1 MKLEQLIVQ
10 YLYSNKK
17 VSIQDIGTFT
27 ISPDVIIPA
36 ENEKETALPEN
47 AIQFEF
53 NAKELKD
60 DGLIDYIINQSRK
73 IRPLASADLESYSLL
88 SRQFLNIGKPMIIE
102 GIGTLQK
109 NQQGSYEFAQ
119 GQTVNPKMTS
129 NPVTIKE
136 NVQDEISF
144 STPAKEP
151 SSGKGIMLLA
161 IAIFLLITAGALYYF
176 FVLKNSDLPEEQTEL
191 IIPAADSIENTMDTT
206 ALLQKDTTLGVN
218 PIVDSSTFKIVIKN
232 YPSKEAA
239 NKAFERLS
247 KYGHKLIV
255 TTKDSVTYQLKMSFT
270 TPLSDTLRAKDSLRI
285 FFGGKP
291 YIEL

>member
-60 DGLIDYIINQSRK
+60 DGLIDYIVDQSRK

-109 NQQGSYEFAQ
+109 NQQGSYDFEQ
-119 GQTVNPKMTS
+119 GHTVNPKMTS

-144 STPAKEP
+144 STPAKET
-151 SSGKGIMLLA
+151 SSGKSKYSSNIPSTSSVIVA
-161 IAIFLLITAGALYYF
+161 ENKIFWRL
-176 FVLKNSDLPEEQTEL
+176 VL
-191 IIPAADSIENTMDTT
+191 IIVKIE
-206 ALLQKDTTLGVN
+206 
-218 PIVDSSTFKIVIKN
+218 
-232 YPSKEAA
+232 
-239 NKAFERLS
+239 
-247 KYGHKLIV
+247 V
-255 TTKDSVTYQLKMSFT
+255 T
-270 TPLSDTLRAKDSLRI
+270 
-285 FFGGKP
+285 
-291 YIEL
+291 

>member
-88 SRQFLNIGKPMIIE
+88 SKQFLNIGKPMIIE

-109 NQQGSYEFAQ
+109 NQQGSYEFEQ
-119 GQTVNPKMTS
+119 GQNVNPKMTS

-176 FVLKNSDLPEEQTEL
+176 FVLKNSDTPAEQTEL
-191 IIPAADSIENTMDTT
+191 IIPAADSLENTMDTT
-206 ALLQKDTTLGVN
+206 AILQKDTTLKLN
-218 PIVDSSTFKIVIKN
+218 PLVDSSTFKIVIKN

-255 TTKDSVTYQLKMSFT
+255 TTKDSITYQLKMPFT

-285 FFGGKP
+285 FFGGQP
-291 YIEL
+291 TIEL

>member
-88 SRQFLNIGKPMIIE
+88 SKQFLNIGKPMIIE

-109 NQQGSYEFAQ
+109 NQQGSYEFEQ
-119 GQTVNPKMTS
+119 GQNVNPKMTS

-176 FVLKNSDLPEEQTEL
+176 FVLKNSDTPAEQTEL
-191 IIPAADSIENTMDTT
+191 IIPAADSLENTMDTT
-206 ALLQKDTTLGVN
+206 AILQKDTTLKVN
-218 PIVDSSTFKIVIKN
+218 PLVDSSTFKIVIKN

-255 TTKDSVTYQLKMSFT
+255 TTKDSITYQLKMPFT

-285 FFGGKP
+285 FFGGQP
-291 YIEL
+291 TIEL

>member
-60 DGLIDYIINQSRK
+60 DGLIDYIVDQSRK

-109 NQQGSYEFAQ
+109 NQQGSYEFEQ
-119 GQTVNPKMTS
+119 GQNVNPKMTS

-176 FVLKNSDLPEEQTEL
+176 FVLKNSDTPAEQTEL
-191 IIPAADSIENTMDTT
+191 IIPAADSLENTMDTT
-206 ALLQKDTTLGVN
+206 AILQKDTTLGVN

-255 TTKDSVTYQLKMSFT
+255 TTKDSATYQLKMSFT
-270 TPLSDTLRAKDSLRI
+270 SPLSDTLRAKDSLRI

-291 YIEL
+291 YVEL

>member
-88 SRQFLNIGKPMIIE
+88 SKQFLNIGKPMIIE

-109 NQQGSYEFAQ
+109 NQQGSYEFEQ
-119 GQTVNPKMTS
+119 GQNVNPKMTS

-161 IAIFLLITAGALYYF
+161 IAIFLLGTVGALYYF
-176 FVLKNSDLPEEQTEL
+176 FVLKNSDTPAEQTEL
-191 IIPAADSIENTMDTT
+191 IIPAADSLENTMDTT
-206 ALLQKDTTLGVN
+206 AILQKDTTLKVN
-218 PIVDSSTFKIVIKN
+218 PLVDSSTFKIVIKN

-255 TTKDSVTYQLKMSFT
+255 TTKDSITYQLKMPFT

-285 FFGGKP
+285 FFGGQP
-291 YIEL
+291 TIEL

>member
-109 NQQGSYEFAQ
+109 NQQGSYEFEQ
-119 GQTVNPKMTS
+119 GQNVNPKMTS

-176 FVLKNSDLPEEQTEL
+176 FVLKNSDTPAEQTEL
-191 IIPAADSIENTMDTT
+191 IIPAADSLENTMDTT